1 MIIYEPSKKYR
12 KEGYRSWREPGHGD
26 HPESHLSSIIHVW
39 FWMTIFMKMV
49 WDDDDDYGPPEGYLE
64 CDHHVI
70 LQRLSDGVVP
80 ANIRWAV

>member
-39 FWMTIFMKMV
+39 FWMTIFMEMV

-80 ANIRWAV
+80 ANIRGAV